1 MKNFQTAAVILGL
14 SETGL
19 GIVHSLAPLGIQTI
33 GISHFREIGL
43 FSKYVDFR
51 QLPHPVN
58 ELEEFK
64 ASLSELSSTFN
75 QKPVLFIAADEYL
88 QFYIRQ
94 SEFIHEHFQVN
105 ISSAGII
112 NEINDK
118 ARLYDLALKAEVAV
132 PKTLLVTSLTDLEE
146 AKEKVSYPVFVKA
159 QNVTL
164 WRIHVSGSTKGFVA
178 EEETQL
184 LQIVTDIVAKG
195 VPVLLQE
202 IIQSA
207 DHENVKYCVNIDSEG
222 RTVQEFTLRKIHQY
236 PIHFGIASSAESI
249 HSEELIKLGR
259 KLFSA
264 IDYRGVG
271 SAEFKLDS
279 KSNQLKL
286 VEINTRFWQQN
297 FLSTRCGM
305 NFALGHYLL
314 STGQVV
320 EERNRFEK
328 GIKWVN
334 YHLCYQSFLQYKKQG
349 ELTFRQWRK
358 DIKGPKTISLYNA
371 KDKRPFII
379 HIQRTILRELVK
391 ILKPSKG
398 K

>member
-14 SETGL
+14 SETAL
-19 GIVHSLAPLGIQTI
+19 GIVHSLAPLGIPTI
-33 GISHFREIGL
+33 GVSHFREIGL

-51 QLPHPVN
+51 QLPHPMN
-58 ELEEFK
+58 ELEKFK
-64 ASLSELSSTFN
+64 TSLTKLSGSFD

-94 SEFIHEHFQVN
+94 SDFIREHFQVN

-132 PKTLLVTSLTDLEE
+132 PKTLLVTSQTDLEE

-178 EEETQL
+178 DDEARL

-222 RTVQEFTLRKIHQY
+222 RTIQEFTLRKIHQY
-236 PIHFGIASSAESI
+236 PIHFGIASSAESV

-264 IDYRGVG
+264 IDYRGIG

-297 FLSTRCGM
+297 YLSTRCGM

-314 STGQVV
+314 STGQAV
-320 EERNRFEK
+320 EEDNQFKR

-349 ELTFRQWRK
+349 ELSFRQWRK
-358 DIKGPKTISLYNA
+358 DIRGPKTISLYNA

>member
-19 GIVHSLAPLGIQTI
+19 GIVHSLAPLGIPTI
-33 GISHFREIGL
+33 GVSHFREIGL

-51 QLPHPVN
+51 QLPHPMN
-58 ELEEFK
+58 ELEKFK
-64 ASLSELSSTFN
+64 TSLTELSDSFD

-94 SEFIHEHFQVN
+94 SDFIREHFQVN

-132 PKTLLVTSLTDLEE
+132 PKTLLVTSQTDLEE

-178 EEETQL
+178 DDEARL

-222 RTVQEFTLRKIHQY
+222 RTIQEFTLRKIHQY

-264 IDYRGVG
+264 IDYKGIG

-279 KSNQLKL
+279 KANQLKL

-297 FLSTRCGM
+297 YLSTRCGM

-314 STGQVV
+314 STGQAV
-320 EERNRFEK
+320 EEDNLFKR

-349 ELTFRQWRK
+349 ELSFRQWRK
-358 DIKGPKTISLYNA
+358 DIRGPKTISLYNA

>member
-1 MKNFQTAAVILGL
+1 MKDFQTAAVILGL

-19 GIVHSLAPLGIQTI
+19 GIVHSLAPFGIQTV
-33 GISHFREIGL
+33 GVSHFREIGL

-51 QLPHPVN
+51 QLPHPIH
-58 ELEEFK
+58 ELEKFK
-64 ASLSELSSTFN
+64 TSLQGLSKDFD

-105 ISSAGII
+105 ISSAGVID
-112 NEINDK
+112 EINDK
-118 ARLYDLALKAEVAV
+118 AQLYGLALKAQVAV
-132 PKTLLVTSLTDLEE
+132 PKTLLVTSTDDLEQ
-146 AKEKVSYPVFVKA
+146 ARDKVTYPVFVKA

-178 EEETQL
+178 NDESKL
-184 LQIVTDIVAKG
+184 LQIVKGIVAKG

-202 IIQSA
+202 IIQSP
-207 DHENVKYCVNIDSEG
+207 DHENVKYCVNIDSQG
-222 RTVQEFTLRKIHQY
+222 RFTQEFTLRKIHQY
-236 PIHFGIASSAESI
+236 PVHFGIASSAESI

-259 KLFSA
+259 KLFGA
-264 IDYRGVG
+264 IDYRGIG
-271 SAEFKLDS
+271 SAEFKLDG

-297 FLSTRCGM
+297 YLSTRCGM

-320 EERNRFEK
+320 DEDNSFEK
-328 GIKWVN
+328 GIKWIN
-334 YHLCYQSFLQYKKQG
+334 YHLCYQSFLQYKKLG

-371 KDKRPFII
+371 KDRRPFII
-379 HIQRTILRELVK
+379 HVQRTILRELVK

>member
-1 MKNFQTAAVILGL
+1 MKDFPTAAVILGL

-19 GIVHSLAPLGIQTI
+19 GIVHSLAPFGIQTV
-33 GISHFREIGL
+33 GVSHFREIGL

-51 QLPHPVN
+51 LLPHPVN
-58 ELEEFK
+58 ELENFK
-64 ASLSELSSTFN
+64 ASLADLSKAFD

-94 SEFIHEHFQVN
+94 SEFICEHFQVN
-105 ISSAGII
+105 VSSAEII

-118 ARLYDLALKAEVAV
+118 AKLYDLALKAEVAV
-132 PKTLLVTSLTDLEE
+132 PKTLLVTSVTDLEK
-146 AKEKVSYPVFVKA
+146 ARDKVAYPVFVKA

-178 EEETQL
+178 DNEDEL
-184 LQIVTDIVAKG
+184 LQIVTDIVSKD

-207 DHENVKYCVNIDSEG
+207 DHENVKYCVNIDSDG
-222 RTVQEFTLRKIHQY
+222 RIIQEFTLRKIHQY

-249 HSEELIKLGR
+249 HSEELAKLGR

-264 IDYRGVG
+264 IDYRGIG
-271 SAEFKLDS
+271 SAEFKLDN

-297 FLSTRCGM
+297 YLSTRCGM

-314 STGQVV
+314 STGQVI
-320 EERNRFEK
+320 EGDNHFEK
-328 GIKWVN
+328 GIKWIN
-334 YHLCYQSFLQYKKQG
+334 YHLCYRSFLQYKKLG

-358 DIKGPKTISLYNA
+358 DIKGPKTVSLYHA
-371 KDKRPFII
+371 KDRRPFII
-379 HIQRTILRELVK
+379 HVQRTILRELVK